1 MGGEFFET
9 VMFAM
14 NSFGRVS
21 VCGTISTYNVED
33 PPKGILKIVDIMIIL
48 YTLSLKTRKHVGKVQ
63 ILSRVTEWFDC
74 PFLRV

>member
-1 MGGEFFET
+1 MVTKCSTSNLLIHLQVGGEFFET

-33 PPKGILKIVDIMIIL
+33 PPKGILKIVDIMIYI
-48 YTLSLKTRKHVGKVQ
+48 YYVGKVQ
-63 ILSRVTEWFDC
+63 ILSLVTA
-74 PFLRV
+74 V